1 MEDIISC
8 LEKVNTAYK
17 NVTIFITI
25 QDEFSINA
33 HQPKSLIK
41 YLWKAPKRYFGNIY
55 EAE

>member
-17 NVTIFITI
+17 NVTIFI